1 MFSKK
6 FKVLTQI
13 VGTMTLVLLALYGL
27 LAFVN
32 NSAAIW
38 AAQQMVNVAGGAQNA
53 SLLQWGESTVPLI
66 INYQG
71 HVEDDEGKP
80 LTGYYTITIRIYD
93 DVIGTTSLWEEEHV
107 NVTTREGYFNVL
119 LGNNESL
126 TNTLFTNP
134 DRFIGVTVDP
144 YDELVPRQRFASV
157 PYAMHSY
164 HATKADHA
172 LEADHATQADR
183 AYGLNAP
190 DGDPQDAVI
199 VDDDGK
205 VGIGTTPS
213 EKLDVNGNI
222 KATGNVTVTGH
233 ISATGNIYA
242 SSLRDALFVDD
253 DGNIGLGVEDAE
265 AKLDVAGNIKFTGQK
280 ICTVG
285 ISSDWRDTFI
295 VPSSWTIAT
304 CKAFRDSVSADFY
317 ALGCIFEDSFSW
329 DTSTCE

>member
-1 MFSKK
+1 MAHK
-6 FKVLTQI
+6 TRPC
-13 VGTMTLVLLALYGL
+13 G
-27 LAFVN
+27 
-32 NSAAIW
+32 NSD
-38 AAQQMVNVAGGAQNA
+38 
-53 SLLQWGESTVPLI
+53 STVPLI

-144 YDELVPRQRFASV
+144 YDEMVPRQRFASV

-183 AYGLNAP
+183 ALEADHAMQASHASSADDADTVDGLHASDLITDTTMIEGWPDALVCGGHTSSNGGTEIYFIDDAP
-190 DGDPQDAVI
+190 
-199 VDDDGK
+199 
-205 VGIGTTPS
+205 T
-213 EKLDVNGNI
+213 NI
-222 KATGNVTVTGH
+222 NSGNVIAGDYVYRSGAGGH
-233 ISATGNIYA
+233 YQYLIFNLDGTYKGRNPENNHAINDCNGKSISELYA
-242 SSLRDALFVDD
+242 E
-253 DGNIGLGVEDAE
+253 G
-265 AKLDVAGNIKFTGQK
+265 
-280 ICTVG
+280 
-285 ISSDWRDTFI
+285 
-295 VPSSWTIAT
+295 
-304 CKAFRDSVSADFY
+304 KAFNLVGRRS
-317 ALGCIFEDSFSW
+317 GQ
-329 DTSTCE
+329 